1 MSSPTEPFEFAEE
14 EEPQDQEADA
24 VESEEEAEP
33 EEPDYQR
40 RYEERDRQYR
50 ESSKEGRRL
59 HAELIRAQER
69 ERALAQALESTRQP
83 APQQREP
90 RWRER
95 LSTVSS
101 LEEAMPL
108 LEEMAEDIAEQK
120 AAERA
125 EAKVAQMMEP
135 FLKAAEAQGQMQE
148 ELGDF
153 DRVQVNRFLNENPDV
168 KASYDRRLTESPVGA
183 MAYALYKME
192 KAGAYD
198 SEAGMHA
205 DHEEAQEVKRQTRKA
220 ARVTGSKRTAPKDRE
235 PNIEDENE
243 RLAKLAEFGRA
254 NRHYQPYVDYRLGL
268 LKSLKKIQ
276 WADGADDE

>member
-14 EEPQDQEADA
+14 DEAQEQEPDA
-24 VESEEEAEP
+24 VEAEEGAEP

-40 RYEERDRQYR
+40 QYEERDRQYR

-69 ERALAQALESTRQP
+69 ERALAQALESSRQP

-135 FLKAAEAQGQMQE
+135 FLKAADAQGRIQE

-153 DRVQVNRFLNENPDV
+153 DRDQVNRFLRDNPELQR
-168 KASYDRRLTESPVGA
+168 SYNRRLTEDPVGA
-183 MAYALYKME
+183 MAIALYQME

-235 PNIEDENE
+235 TNTEEVAK
-243 RLAKLAEFGRA
+243 RLDKLAEYGQQTR
-254 NRHYQPYVDYRLGL
+254 DYAPLMRERF
-268 LKSLKKIQ
+268 KTVPSLQRIQ
-276 WADGADDE
+276 WADDE